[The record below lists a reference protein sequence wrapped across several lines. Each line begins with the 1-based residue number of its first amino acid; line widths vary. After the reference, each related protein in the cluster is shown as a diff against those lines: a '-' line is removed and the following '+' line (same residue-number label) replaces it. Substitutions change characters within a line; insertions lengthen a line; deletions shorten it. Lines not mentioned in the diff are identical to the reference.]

1 MPASK
6 KAHSLGRW
14 VFGACVKGRR
24 SLDAAYTSASST
36 IGCAPSNARNLTSG
50 VFVFSRIRNLQASQ
64 TLGEGASR
72 PEAATISE
80 GLHSLA
86 KTLGCGAKLFMDGPE
101 PLSGSKDYERVP
113 ETGEAFLYVAM
124 TRLMVRR
131 LARL

>member
-24 SLDAAYTSASST
+24 SLDAAYTSACST
-36 IGCAPSNARNLTSG
+36 IGCAPSEARNLTSG
-50 VFVFSRIRNLQASQ
+50 VFVFSRIRNRQASQ

-86 KTLGCGAKLFMDGPE
+86 KTLGCGATLFMDAPE
-101 PLSGSKDYERVP
+101 SLSGSKD
-113 ETGEAFLYVAM
+113 
-124 TRLMVRR
+124 TRGCQRR
-131 LARL
+131 AKPSCT